1 MSSSDDASDVL
12 EMEQME
18 IGGGNTNSPPKR
30 VTQGKRWCF
39 TYNNY
44 TVVEMEQMEHV
55 LKQKALGYIF
65 QEEVGDGSKGD
76 SPKGTPHLQGYYE
89 TAEKSRWSE
98 LKLPFK
104 PHFEKAKGTR
114 MQNMKYCSKVRT
126 AVHGGGRTAHFSLNF
141 RPPRPLKLLTEDMLR
156 AWQKGVIDI
165 VNQEPDDRS
174 LFWIWSANGNV
185 GKTTFCK
192 YLTATY
198 GAVPLAGKG
207 ADVRNGVVTYLNDK
221 KTTPELIVVPIPR
234 SFSAE
239 YVSYEAME
247 NCKDMY
253 FYSGKYEGGAV
264 CGNCPHVFVFANFAP
279 DTSKMSE
286 DRWKVWQ
293 IDGPDPDGFWR
304 DQSPK
309 KKAVLEAMARG
320 CQNARDALSRL

>member
-1 MSSSDDASDVL
+1 MHMSEISSDSDL
-12 EMEQME
+12 EQME

-30 VTQGKRWCF
+30 VSQGCRWCF

-44 TVVEMEQMEHV
+44 TVEQMEQMEQR
-55 LKQKALGYIF
+55 LKALASGYIF
-65 QEEVGDGSKGD
+65 EEEVGEC
-76 SPKGTPHLQGYYE
+76 GTPHLQGYYE
-89 TAEKSRWSE
+89 TKRKSRWTQ
-98 LKLPFK
+98 LKLTFK
-104 PHFEKAKGTR
+104 PHFEKARGSR
-114 MQNMKYCSKVRT
+114 ADNIKYCSKDQ
-126 AVHGGGRTAHFSLNF
+126 GRRARYSENF
-141 RPPRPLKLLTEDMLR
+141 KPPRPLKLLTENMLR
-156 AWQKGVIDI
+156 SWQKGVIDI

-174 LFWIWSANGNV
+174 LFWIWSAHGNV

-192 YLTATY
+192 YLTAKH

-221 KTTPELIVVPIPR
+221 GTTPELIVVPIPR

-264 CGNCPHVFVFANFAP
+264 CGNCPHVFVFSNFPP

-304 DQSPK
+304 DQGPGSI
-309 KKAVLEAMARG
+309 
-320 CQNARDALSRL
+320 